1 MLQGGDSLQN
11 KTAAN
16 YYSNSLFD
24 QSSPANQNGS
34 LQLVLDDQSHRDIY
48 TEQYSQEKFGAFYF
62 DYLYIMTEPE
72 ERRSGKCQLLKY
84 NGWLVYGV

>member
-24 QSSPANQNGS
+24 QSSPANQNGP
-34 LQLVLDDQSHRDIY
+34 LQFMLDDQSHREIY
-48 TEQYSQEKFGAFYF
+48 TEQYFAAWSSEAVFTISTGHSAQ
-62 DYLYIMTEPE
+62 D
-72 ERRSGKCQLLKY
+72 Q
-84 NGWLVYGV
+84 